1 MSETQPEALQQVD
14 NNIAEASCS
23 FCGTLTA
30 EIRELIRRKR
40 RSLGISRYR
49 LANILGVCLSTVCK
63 WERGKIDVCHPSHA
77 RLLASFLRG
86 HYDQHFKGGKDSV
99 AYTSP
104 PWASLP
110 GEVIHCL
117 ERATAIY
124 RICSPHPDLQAGLVD
139 GLDDLIA
146 GTLRKALARTKGDS
160 AGHTGRK
167 EDAHGK
173 D

>member
-1 MSETQPEALQQVD
+1 MSETQAEALQQVD
-14 NNIAEASCS
+14 SNIAEVSCS

-40 RSLGISRYR
+40 RSLGVSRYR
-49 LANILGVCLSTVCK
+49 LANILGVCSSTLCK
-63 WERGKIDVCHPSHA
+63 WEHGEIDVCHPSHA
-77 RLLASFLRG
+77 RLLTSFLRG
-86 HYDQHFKGGKDSV
+86 HYDQHFKGGKDGV
-99 AYTSP
+99 ADTPP

-110 GEVIHCL
+110 EEVIHCL

-139 GLDDLIA
+139 GLDDLVA
-146 GTLRKALARTKGDS
+146 GTLRKALARTKDDS
-160 AGHTGRK
+160 AGQAGRK
-167 EDAHGK
+167 EDAHGE